1 MDAALLKRLR
11 ETAPVA
17 AKSGTYNG
25 EPAIDFDERK
35 SDEASA
41 FPAAIVTLIDP
52 GKRYDQDRPS
62 ATRQARW
69 RFECM
74 GLTPDGAAELAEA
87 IEQELET
94 SKQVDT
100 VRFHKGF
107 LAFGRSFPPETVGE
121 QRIYRRL
128 IDMDITATY

>member
-11 ETAPVA
+11 EAPAVA
-17 AKSGTYNG
+17 DKSGTYNE

-35 SDEASA
+35 SDDASA
-41 FPAAIVTLIDP
+41 FPAAIITLIDP
-52 GKRYDQDRPS
+52 GKLYDQDGPS

-74 GLTPDGAAELAEA
+74 ALTPDGAAELAEV
-87 IEQELET
+87 IEREIEAA
-94 SKQVDT
+94 KQVDT

-121 QRIYRRL
+121 QRIFRRL

>member
-1 MDAALLKRLR
+1 
-11 ETAPVA
+11 
-17 AKSGTYNG
+17 
-25 EPAIDFDERK
+25 
-35 SDEASA
+35 
-41 FPAAIVTLIDP
+41 
-52 GKRYDQDRPS
+52 
-62 ATRQARW
+62 
-69 RFECM
+69 M
-74 GLTPDGAAELAEA
+74 GLTPDGAADLAEA

>member
-11 ETAPVA
+11 EAPAVA
-17 AKSGTYNG
+17 AKCGTFND

-35 SDEASA
+35 SDEQSA
-41 FPAAIVTLIDP
+41 FPAAIITLIDP
-52 GKRYDQDRPS
+52 GKRYDQDGPS
-62 ATRQARW
+62 GKRQARW

-74 GLTPDGAAELAEA
+74 ALTPDGAAELAEA
-87 IEQELET
+87 IEGELET
-94 SKQVDT
+94 EATVAT
-100 VRFHKGF
+100 VRFQQGF

-121 QRIYRRL
+121 LRIYRRL